1 MATSR
6 VAVKLKRLRQRFG
19 ISAPRVTVRTQVAW
33 YWRALKMIAILSLS
47 LALAL
52 WTYDAGR
59 RIAGYDSNESAREIQ
74 ALRNYVMELDSEL
87 TKLRSVAGTGESSLQ
102 IERAAFRQLSGQVKL
117 LELEN
122 SALKQDLAM
131 LEELMP
137 SSVLLD
143 GPGVKIDHLRVE
155 ASETA
160 DEYRYR
166 MLVIHNGGRQA
177 KELRGALQLQIKV
190 LQDGKDVM
198 ISLPS
203 ATDANSQKFLFEV
216 KHFHR
221 LEGVF
226 SLPRGAVLKSVEALL
241 LQDGKVCARQSA
253 TL

>member
-19 ISAPRVTVRTQVAW
+19 ISAPRVTVRTQLAW
-33 YWRALKMIAILSLS
+33 YWRVLIMIAIGSVS

-87 TKLRSVAGTGESSLQ
+87 TKLRSLAGTGESSLQ

-122 SALKQDLAM
+122 AALKQDLAIF
-131 LEELMP
+131 EELMP

-155 ASETA
+155 AAGTA

-198 ISLPS
+198 IKIPS
-203 ATDANSQKFLFEV
+203 AADPNPQKFLFEV

-221 LEGVF
+221 LDGIF
-226 SLPRGAVLKSVEALL
+226 SLPRGAILKNVEALL
-241 LQDGKVCARQSA
+241 LQDGKICARQSA